1 MKYGSGCKACAIY
14 PNCTAEYRGSEC
26 AALRSEFG
34 LGDPM
39 TNADRIRSLSDE
51 ELAVLLAEEFSH
63 DCYACDLD
71 CYVSVGDKFDN
82 CCQNAFY
89 KWLKQPH
96 GGAGHEQA

>member
-39 TNADRIRSLSDE
+39 TNADHIRSMSDE
-51 ELAVLLAEEFSH
+51 ELADFLARFGV
-63 DCYACDLD
+63 ACVNRACPNQYELD
-71 CYVSVGDKFDN
+71 GNFVSVATD
-82 CCQNAFY
+82 
-89 KWLKQPH
+89 WLKQPY
-96 GGAGHEQA
+96 GGADH